1 MEREEFKEF
10 DKADQKLIKEFLE
23 AENLTLEDVEITES
37 DTYDTDCLMVEL
49 GNNEYYIVRD
59 IDDLERNV
67 REFMLDEASEYPYFY
82 TEGIKSGSIDPVSTC
97 FKDWIDD
104 ILRYDGLGSVVSSYD
119 GCLNEL
125 SGDAGYFQSN

>member
-1 MEREEFKEF
+1 MDRQELKEF
-10 DKADQKLIKEFLE
+10 DEADMKLIKEFLE

-49 GNNEYYIVRD
+49 GNSEYYIVRD
-59 IDDLERNV
+59 IDRLEDNV

-119 GCLNEL
+119 GCLNDL
-125 SGDAGYFQSN
+125 SGDAGYFRTN